1 MKFVLEGIWS
11 DFVVTILGDHM
22 SRIHIRK
29 YNAINFGIIPSTGSL
44 PRHVP
49 NNHKKTKSHKKSLGS
64 RVCLRMRQRKRYSK
78 LMNLHGYFLQ
88 ERLSSTNYMSNFTCF
103 YKGEKVPSPI
113 VVEYHSIDR
122 TLHNYF

>member
-22 SRIHIRK
+22 SQSHIRK

-49 NNHKKTKSHKKSLGS
+49 NNHKKTKRGGIRNHLEAEF
-64 RVCLRMRQRKRYSK
+64 VC
-78 LMNLHGYFLQ
+78 
-88 ERLSSTNYMSNFTCF
+88 
-103 YKGEKVPSPI
+103 V
-113 VVEYHSIDR
+113 
-122 TLHNYF
+122 